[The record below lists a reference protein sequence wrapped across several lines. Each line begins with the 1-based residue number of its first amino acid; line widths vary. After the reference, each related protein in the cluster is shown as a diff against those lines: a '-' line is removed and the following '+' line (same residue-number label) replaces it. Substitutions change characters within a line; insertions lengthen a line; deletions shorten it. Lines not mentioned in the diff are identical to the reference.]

1 MKKFFVILI
10 FLILVVEVVL
20 FVRLWSK
27 REQNP
32 SSDAITENETILKNE
47 LAEIKKRVETLTKEK
62 EELRKKAGN
71 IDKILNEKEREI
83 EEARKA
89 IETLQTG
96 VNARFKEYQKKATL
110 LDEKR
115 KTEKEELIRQANA
128 LKNKIAELTVKLDK
142 EIKKKDTTI
151 DQLKQ
156 SVALNEKLLG
166 EERETTADLKKQL
179 EAEKGKAKILV
190 DQVKTLT
197 AERDKLR
204 EELEAARKKDPDS
217 AGENS
222 SDND

>member
-1 MKKFFVILI
+1 MKKFFVIVI

-20 FVRLWSK
+20 FAWLRSK

-32 SSDAITENETILKNE
+32 SSDSVTENETKLKNE

-83 EEARKA
+83 KEARKA

-96 VNARFKEYQKKATL
+96 VSARFKEYQKKATL

-115 KTEKEELIRQANA
+115 KTEKEELIRQTNA
-128 LKNKIAELTVKLDK
+128 LKKEIAELTVKLDK
-142 EIKKKDTTI
+142 EIKKKDATI

-156 SVALNEKLLG
+156 SVDLNEKLLG
-166 EERETTADLKKQL
+166 EERETTTDLKKQL
-179 EAEKGKAKILV
+179 EAEKGKAKILM

-204 EELEAARKKDPDS
+204 EELEAARKKD
-217 AGENS
+217 
-222 SDND
+222 